1 MKAAAYATVTL
12 VTLLAWWLLTATG
25 VTNPLILPPLGD
37 VVAAL
42 RQQDPATWAA
52 AMAVTTV
59 RATAGFAA
67 ATVLA
72 VPVGVLV
79 GRNATLSHAYEPL
92 LATLTAVPLVVLYPV
107 LAATLGL
114 GTSSK
119 VALGGLYAFFPIA
132 IATIRAV
139 GQTDPVLVTAMR
151 SMGATHGRVI
161 RAVVVP
167 SALPGIVAGL
177 RIGFGLALVTVIAG
191 EFIAG
196 DDGVGY
202 QLAASSQ
209 GYQSADL
216 FAWVVLA
223 VVLTI
228 AVNTVFTFL
237 ATTLERTLRR

>member
-1 MKAAAYATVTL
+1 MKAAAYATVTA

-25 VTNPLILPPLGD
+25 ATNPLILPPLD
-37 VVAAL
+37 EVAAAVKA
-42 RQQDPATWAA
+42 QDPATWVA

-59 RATAGFAA
+59 RATIGFAV

-72 VPVGVLV
+72 VPLGVLI
-79 GRNATLSHAYEPL
+79 GRSETLNRAYEPL
-92 LATLTAVPLVVLYPV
+92 LATIAAVPLVVLYPV

-114 GTSSK
+114 GTASK

-139 GQTDPVLVTAMR
+139 RQTDPGLLTAMR
-151 SMGATHGRVI
+151 SMGASRARLI
-161 RAVVVP
+161 SAVVVP

-177 RIGFGLALVTVIAG
+177 RVGFGLALVTVIAG

-223 VVLTI
+223 VALTI
-228 AVNTVFTFL
+228 VVNTVFTFL